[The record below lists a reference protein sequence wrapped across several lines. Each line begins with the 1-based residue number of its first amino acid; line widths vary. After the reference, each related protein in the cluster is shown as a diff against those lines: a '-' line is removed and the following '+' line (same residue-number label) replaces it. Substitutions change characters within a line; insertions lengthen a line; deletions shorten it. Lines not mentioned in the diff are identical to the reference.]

1 MCVCVCVCV
10 CVKTVCESVCVLASL
25 FGSALC
31 MHLHKLM
38 YAFLKKKKFYDWKV
52 YTAAGQFNWRV
63 IMPFASPQSV
73 SSYAVLVLDSVSC

>member
-1 MCVCVCVCV
+1 M

-25 FGSALC
+25 FRSALC

-38 YAFLKKKKFYDWKV
+38 YAFFSFLFFFYDWKV